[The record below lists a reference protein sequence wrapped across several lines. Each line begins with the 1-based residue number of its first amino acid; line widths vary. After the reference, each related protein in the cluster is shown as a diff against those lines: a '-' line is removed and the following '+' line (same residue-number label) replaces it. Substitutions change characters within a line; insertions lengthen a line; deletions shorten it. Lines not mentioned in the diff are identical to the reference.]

1 MATTPILDH
10 IVILVPYETL
20 TNVPHWLTNAFTV
33 LEGGRHADGVT
44 ENKLILLQD
53 GVYFE
58 LIAFVPGKEEERK
71 SHRWG
76 ARRSGHIIDWA
87 TTLHE
92 EDDLDTIRERVKIAR
107 TGIQYTSPTPGGR
120 IKPDGTELKW
130 IISSPFFELDKAA
143 GVDEFVGG
151 EAPFWCLDRTPR
163 ENRVPFHSKHNVE
176 HSSGALGVH
185 QISISVR
192 GQALFDVLKA
202 TYDALNGIEGTEIEE
217 PKGSRAFRWPIGVLE
232 SVDGGAPQATLLLV
246 QIAPGTAAD
255 DGSDASVN
263 ISLKSNTGS
272 DSIGG
277 NLGDEKCKIQF
288 DLEKVATKTDSGPW
302 ATT

>member
-10 IVILVPYETL
+10 IVILVPHETL
-20 TNVPHWLTNAFTV
+20 TNIPHWLTDAFTV

-76 ARRSGHIIDWA
+76 ARRSGHIVDWA
-87 TTLHE
+87 NTLHG
-92 EDDLDTIRERVKIAR
+92 EDDLDTIRERVKAAR
-107 TGIQYTSPTPGGR
+107 TGIHYTSPTPGGR

-130 IISSPFFELDKAA
+130 VISSPELDKAA

-163 ENRVPFHSKHNVE
+163 ENRVPFHVGHNVK
-176 HSSGALGVH
+176 HPSGALGVH
-185 QISISVR
+185 QVSIFVR
-192 GQALFDVLKA
+192 GQTLFDTLKA
-202 TYDALNGIEGTEIEE
+202 TYDALNGSAGTQVEE
-217 PKGSRAFRWPIGVLE
+217 PKGSRAFSWSIGVLE
-232 SVDGGAPQATLLLV
+232 SVDSGASGATLLLV
-246 QIAPGTAAD
+246 ESAPSTSAD
-255 DGSDASVN
+255 EGGDVSVN
-263 ISLKSNTGS
+263 VSLKSNKHSGS
-272 DSIGG
+272 VGG
-277 NLGDEKCKIQF
+277 NLGGETWKMQF
-288 DLEKVATKTDSGPW
+288 DLVRVSTL
-302 ATT
+302 